1 MKMNNRGILFV
12 LSGPSGSG
20 KGTAIKELMGR
31 RPLKLS
37 VSATT
42 RAPRPGEVDGVQ
54 YYFLSKEEF
63 ERRIADGEMLEYVN
77 YCGNYYGTP
86 KAPVEESLATGQDV
100 LLEIEVTG
108 AKNIRTLAPEAT
120 LLFVIPPSMKE
131 LRRRL
136 EGRGTEDAATI
147 ERRLSV
153 AKEELRQYGLYDY
166 VVLND
171 TVESCADQI
180 ETIMEAQKRASRYM
194 GQIMERVM
202 EEC

>member
-1 MKMNNRGILFV
+1 MNNRGILFV

-77 YCGNYYGTP
+77 SCGNYYGTP
-86 KAPVEESLATGQDV
+86 KAPVEESLAAGQDV

-147 ERRLSV
+147 ERRLAV

>member
-1 MKMNNRGILFV
+1 MNNRGILFV

-86 KAPVEESLATGQDV
+86 KAPVEESLAAGQDV
-100 LLEIEVTG
+100 LLEIEVT
-108 AKNIRTLAPEAT
+108 
-120 LLFVIPPSMKE
+120 PPSMKE

-147 ERRLSV
+147 ERRLAV

>member
-1 MKMNNRGILFV
+1 MNNRGILFV

-86 KAPVEESLATGQDV
+86 KAPVEESLAAGQDV

-120 LLFVIPPSMKE
+120 LLFVFPPSMKE

-147 ERRLSV
+147 ERRLAV

>member
-1 MKMNNRGILFV
+1 
-12 LSGPSGSG
+12 
-20 KGTAIKELMGR
+20 MGR

-86 KAPVEESLATGQDV
+86 KAPVEESLAAGQDV

-147 ERRLSV
+147 ERRLAV

>member
-1 MKMNNRGILFV
+1 MNNRGILFV

-42 RAPRPGEVDGVQ
+42 RAPRPGEVDVVQ

>member
-1 MKMNNRGILFV
+1 MNNRGILFV

-86 KAPVEESLATGQDV
+86 KAPVEESLAAGQDV

-108 AKNIRTLAPEAT
+108 AKNLRTLAPEAT

-147 ERRLSV
+147 ERRLAV

>member
-1 MKMNNRGILFV
+1 MNNRGILFV

>member
-1 MKMNNRGILFV
+1 MNNRGILFV

-42 RAPRPGEVDGVQ
+42 RAPRPGEMDGVQ

-86 KAPVEESLATGQDV
+86 KAPVEESLAAGQDV

-108 AKNIRTLAPEAT
+108 AKNIHTLAPEAT

-147 ERRLSV
+147 ERRLAV

>member
-1 MKMNNRGILFV
+1 MNNRGILFV

-86 KAPVEESLATGQDV
+86 KAPVEESLAAGQDV

-120 LLFVIPPSMKE
+120 LIFVIPPSMKE

-147 ERRLSV
+147 ERRLAV

>member
-1 MKMNNRGILFV
+1 MNNRGILFV

-86 KAPVEESLATGQDV
+86 KAPVEESLAAGQDV

-136 EGRGTEDAATI
+136 GGRGTEDAATI
-147 ERRLSV
+147 ERRLAV

>member
-1 MKMNNRGILFV
+1 MNNRGILFV

-86 KAPVEESLATGQDV
+86 KAPVEESLAAGQDV

>member
-1 MKMNNRGILFV
+1 
-12 LSGPSGSG
+12 
-20 KGTAIKELMGR
+20 
-31 RPLKLS
+31 
-37 VSATT
+37 
-42 RAPRPGEVDGVQ
+42 
-54 YYFLSKEEF
+54 
-63 ERRIADGEMLEYVN
+63 MLEYVN

-86 KAPVEESLATGQDV
+86 KAPVEESLAAGQDV

-147 ERRLSV
+147 ERRLAV

>member
-1 MKMNNRGILFV
+1 MNNRGILFV

-86 KAPVEESLATGQDV
+86 KAPVEESLAAGQDV

-147 ERRLSV
+147 ERRLAV

>member
-1 MKMNNRGILFV
+1 MNSRGILFV

-20 KGTAIKELMGR
+20 KGTAIKELLGR

-54 YYFLSKEEF
+54 YYFLSTAEF
-63 ERRIADGEMLEYVN
+63 ERRIAAGEMLEYVN

-86 KAPVEESLATGQDV
+86 KAPVEESLAAGQDV

-120 LLFVIPPSMKE
+120 LLFVIPPSMAE

-147 ERRLSV
+147 ERRLAV
-153 AKEELRQYGLYDY
+153 AKEELRQYHLYDY

-171 TVESCADQI
+171 TVAGCADQI

>member
-1 MKMNNRGILFV
+1 MNNRGILFV

-86 KAPVEESLATGQDV
+86 KAPVEESRAAGQDV

-147 ERRLSV
+147 ERRLAV

>member
-1 MKMNNRGILFV
+1 MNNRGILFV

-86 KAPVEESLATGQDV
+86 KAPVEESLAAGQDV

-120 LLFVIPPSMKE
+120 LLFVIPPRMKE

-147 ERRLSV
+147 ERRLAV

>member
-1 MKMNNRGILFV
+1 MNNRGILFV

-147 ERRLSV
+147 ERRLAV

>member
-1 MKMNNRGILFV
+1 MKHRGILIV
-12 LSGPSGSG
+12 VSGFSGAG
-20 KGTAIKELMGR
+20 KGTLMKEL
-31 RPLKLS
+31 LKTYDNYALS
-37 VSATT
+37 VSMTT
-42 RAPRPGEVDGVQ
+42 RKPRPGEEEGKSYFFVDKDT
-54 YYFLSKEEF
+54 FEET
-63 ERRIADGEMLEYVN
+63 IAKDGLIEYAS

-86 KAPVEESLATGQDV
+86 KAPVEESLAAGQDV

-147 ERRLSV
+147 ERRLAV

>member
-1 MKMNNRGILFV
+1 MNNRGILFV

-86 KAPVEESLATGQDV
+86 KAPVEESLAAGQDV

-136 EGRGTEDAATI
+136 EDL
-147 ERRLSV
+147 ER
-153 AKEELRQYGLYDY
+153 Y
-166 VVLND
+166 
-171 TVESCADQI
+171 CAPPFP
-180 ETIMEAQKRASRYM
+180 
-194 GQIMERVM
+194 
-202 EEC
+202 

>member
-86 KAPVEESLATGQDV
+86 KAPVEESLAAGQDV

-147 ERRLSV
+147 ERRLAV

>member
-1 MKMNNRGILFV
+1 MNNRGILFV

-54 YYFLSKEEF
+54 YYFLSNEEF

-86 KAPVEESLATGQDV
+86 KAPVEESLAAGQDV

-147 ERRLSV
+147 ERRLAV